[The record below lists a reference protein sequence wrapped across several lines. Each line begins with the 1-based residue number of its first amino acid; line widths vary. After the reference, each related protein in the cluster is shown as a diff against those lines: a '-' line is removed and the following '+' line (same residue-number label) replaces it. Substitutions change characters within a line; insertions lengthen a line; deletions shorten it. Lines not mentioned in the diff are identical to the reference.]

1 MNNLDM
7 NQLLG
12 LLSKVNKNDL
22 EKAVSQANQIINS
35 DNKKQIIDELK
46 KKLK

>member
-22 EKAVSQANQIINS
+22 EKAISQANQIMNS
-35 DNKKQIIDELK
+35 DNKEQIIDELK